1 MSLLQ
6 INDSLTSKKEIQK
19 DMDNI
24 AIGIDLGTSNS
35 VVSYFN
41 GTNVEVIPDAY
52 GRIIPSVVSYVNN
65 KVLVGQEALQSENNI
80 IIKSAKRLIGKSLKD
95 LTLTEIPL
103 NIQENVEERNLSI
116 VLPHGK
122 QVSPEEVLAE
132 ILKYLKS
139 TAEQHLQKDI
149 LKAVITV
156 PAYFDESQR
165 IAVKNAATIANLQVL
180 RLINEPT
187 AAALAYGLD
196 EKIEGTYVI
205 YDLGGGTFDVSILQ
219 LQKGI
224 FKVLATAGDTSLGG
238 DDIDYAIFKEIFGEY
253 LVHNKVNNIEK
264 ALLIKKAKEIKER
277 LSGQD
282 RIHEEVKLLNT
293 VVNINFTTL
302 QLQKHLEKLVQKT
315 LNICNSALQDANLH
329 INDIAGVVLVG
340 GSTKNPYLQ
349 QEVTKFFKCQPLCT
363 INPDEVVAIGAG
375 YKSAELTGK
384 TKNSL
389 LLDVIPLSLGI
400 EIAGG
405 LVEKII
411 PRNSI
416 IPIAKAQEFTTFKD
430 NQSAMS
436 IHIVQG
442 ERELV
447 SDVRSL
453 GKFTLRGIPKM
464 VAGAAKIL
472 ITFTVD
478 ADGLLVVDAKEQI
491 TGQVQTIE
499 IKPSWG
505 LNMEKMRRMLE
516 DSLEN
521 SAQDL
526 ENRLLIQTKIE
537 AERVIDALK
546 TSLQEDKSLLDKE
559 DEKAISKA
567 LQVLEDSLNCNNK
580 DIIATNLKMLEEKSH
595 NFAVLRMEKKIQ
607 QALQGKE
614 LKDFS

>member
-6 INDSLTSKKEIQK
+6 INDPLATKKEIQK
-19 DMDNI
+19 DMNDV

-35 VVSYFN
+35 VVTYYN
-41 GTNVEVIPDAY
+41 GSNIAVIPDAY
-52 GRIIPSVVSYVNN
+52 GKIIPSTVSYVNN
-65 KVLVGQEALQSENNI
+65 QVLVGQEALQNEDNI
-80 IIKSAKRLIGKSLKD
+80 VIKSAKRLIGRSLAS
-95 LTLTEIPL
+95 LNLAEIPL
-103 NIQENVEERNLSI
+103 ELKENAEKQNLSI
-116 VLPHGK
+116 VLPNGK
-122 QVSPEEVLAE
+122 AVSPEEVLAE

-139 TAEQHLQKDI
+139 IAEKHLQQNVT
-149 LKAVITV
+149 KAVITV
-156 PAYFDESQR
+156 PAYFDETQR
-165 IAVKNAATIANLQVL
+165 IAVKNAATLANLQVL

-224 FKVLATAGDTSLGG
+224 FKVLATAGDTFLGG
-238 DDIDYAIFKEIFGEY
+238 DDIDYTIYKEIFAEY
-253 LVHNKVNNIEK
+253 LQNNKVDNIEK
-264 ALLIKKAKEIKER
+264 ALLITKAKEIKEK

-282 RIHEEVKLLNT
+282 SIHEELKLLNT
-293 VVNINFTTL
+293 VLTINFTTS
-302 QLQKHLEKLVQKT
+302 QLQKHLQKLVQKT
-315 LNICNSALQDANLH
+315 LNICNNALQDANLH
-329 INDIAGVVLVG
+329 IHEVTGVVLVG
-340 GSTKNPYLQ
+340 GSTKTPYIQ
-349 QEVTKFFKCQPLCT
+349 KEVANFFKCQPLCT

-400 EIAGG
+400 EVAGG

-411 PRNSI
+411 PRNSV

-436 IHIVQG
+436 IHVVQG

-447 SDVRSL
+447 ADVRSL
-453 GKFTLRGIPKM
+453 GKFTLWGIPKM

-478 ADGLLVVDAKEQI
+478 ADGLLMVNAKEQL
-491 TGQVQTIE
+491 TGQAQTIE

-505 LNMEKMRRMLE
+505 LNVEQMRQMLE

-521 SAQDL
+521 SAKDI

-546 TSLQEDKSLLDKE
+546 TSLQEDKGLLAQE

-580 DIIATNLKMLEEKSH
+580 DIIITNLQTLEEKSH